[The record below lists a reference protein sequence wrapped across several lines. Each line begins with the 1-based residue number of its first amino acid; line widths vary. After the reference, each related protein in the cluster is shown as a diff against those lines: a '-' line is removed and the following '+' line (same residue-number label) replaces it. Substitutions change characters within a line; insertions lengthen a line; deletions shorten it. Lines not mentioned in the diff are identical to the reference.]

1 MKIGRLLISRRHS
14 LCKCRGGI
22 TLVQHHDHSKGLL
35 GPKATSTAIM
45 VSVAKLRHKLWDLL
59 NALCHDP
66 KRLVRGVVLFICSI
80 VVMYQLSDC
89 FKKLFNPPIS
99 THSRFDLN
107 DSMFYPSV
115 TFCREPAYK
124 ADVMA
129 KYNLAIHPKYTSA
142 FDQFRFNESSLEQL
156 FSEATYNHSEFFI
169 QHGLDGDARSA
180 YHCVATQA
188 QNDIQ
193 VVESLHLDMG
203 RCYTLNPQTTTKHSW
218 KEAGYSIMLRH
229 DTNLTQVTVGDT
241 PPGWH
246 VFIHDE
252 SEGFAENRMQSSGRV
267 EYLYL
272 EVNEEMEIRLAT
284 QHFFMLASYENECVE
299 RSTVSSTRCGE
310 DCHWNA
316 VVDMVGC
323 SGPWMPGLKA
333 PCCTNAED
341 TKQLIKL
348 YRQLEDLDGTQCGC
362 FQPCTTTIYTAS
374 VMNRKPFHI
383 SVPAAQLWVYYTSKM
398 VSIVE
403 EFHGYDFNQFVS
415 DLGGSLGFL
424 LGLSVL
430 GLIGLLEKIVE
441 LVFIRRLI
449 AEKRKKQAAKEAA
462 QPESTKSANEY
473 KSSENLHQPS
483 DNTFT
488 AEEAVQQ

>member
-1 MKIGRLLISRRHS
+1 
-14 LCKCRGGI
+14 
-22 TLVQHHDHSKGLL
+22 
-35 GPKATSTAIM
+35 M
-45 VSVAKLRHKLWDLL
+45 VSVAKVKHKLWNVLHQ
-59 NALCHDP
+59 LCHDP
-66 KRLVRGVVLFICSI
+66 KRLVRGIVLFICSV
-80 VVMYQLSDC
+80 VVMYQLTDC
-89 FKKLFNPPIS
+89 FKKLCNPPIS

-107 DSMFYPSV
+107 DSMLYPAI

-124 ADVMA
+124 ADIMA
-129 KYNLAIHPKYTSA
+129 KYNLAMHPKYTSS
-142 FDQFRFNESSLEQL
+142 FDRFPFNESSLEQL
-156 FSEATYNHSEFFI
+156 FGEATYNHSEFFI
-169 QHGLDGDARSA
+169 QHGLNGGI
-180 YHCVATQA
+180 
-188 QNDIQ
+188 NNIE

-203 RCYTLNPQTTTKHSW
+203 RCYTLNPLTTTKHSW

-229 DTNLTQVTVGDT
+229 DTNISQ
-241 PPGWH
+241 
-246 VFIHDE
+246 
-252 SEGFAENRMQSSGRV
+252 NRMQSSGRV

-272 EVNEEMEIRLAT
+272 EVNEEMEIRLST

-299 RSTVSSTRCGE
+299 FSSVSSTRCGE
-310 DCHWNA
+310 ICHWNA
-316 VVDMVGC
+316 VVGSVGC
-323 SGPWMPGLKA
+323 SGPWMPGLGIRD
-333 PCCTNAED
+333 CDNAET

-398 VSIVE
+398 VTIVE

-449 AEKRKKQAAKEAA
+449 AEKRKKQMAKEVVSKDSTQPT
-462 QPESTKSANEY
+462 QPEDGNRSKL
-473 KSSENLHQPS
+473 SEDPNVS
-483 DNTFT
+483 DNGPHLDT
-488 AEEAVQQ
+488 VLKQ

>member
-1 MKIGRLLISRRHS
+1 
-14 LCKCRGGI
+14 
-22 TLVQHHDHSKGLL
+22 
-35 GPKATSTAIM
+35 M
-45 VSVAKLRHKLWDLL
+45 VSVKQVRHKLWNVLH
-59 NALCHDP
+59 ALCHDP
-66 KRLVRGVVLFICSI
+66 KRLVRGIVLFICSI
-80 VVMYQLSDC
+80 VVMYQLTDC
-89 FKKLFNPPIS
+89 FKKLCNPPIS

-107 DSMFYPSV
+107 ESMLYPAI

-129 KYNLAIHPKYTSA
+129 KYNLAMHPKYTSS
-142 FDQFRFNESSLEQL
+142 FDQFPFNESSLEQL
-156 FSEATYNHSEFFI
+156 FGEATYNHSEFFI
-169 QHGLDGDARSA
+169 QHGLNGG
-180 YHCVATQA
+180 T
-188 QNDIQ
+188 NNIE

-203 RCYTLNPQTTTKHSW
+203 RCYTLNPLITTKHSW

-229 DTNLTQVTVGDT
+229 DTNISRVSVGDT

-246 VFIHDE
+246 
-252 SEGFAENRMQSSGRV
+252 
-267 EYLYL
+267 YLFL
-272 EVNEEMEIRLAT
+272 EVNEEMEIRLST

-299 RSTVSSTRCGE
+299 FSTVSSTRCGE
-310 DCHWNA
+310 ICHWNA
-316 VVDMVGC
+316 VVESVGC
-323 SGPWMPGLKA
+323 SGPWMPGIGVQD
-333 PCCTNAED
+333 CDNAEN
-341 TKQLIKL
+341 TKQLIKF

-398 VSIVE
+398 VTIVE

-441 LVFIRRLI
+441 LVFIRRLL
-449 AEKRKKQAAKEAA
+449 AEKRKKQMAKEGAGKDPT
-462 QPESTKSANEY
+462 QPTR
-473 KSSENLHQPS
+473 SEDFDTSNQSDDAKMSETGQPTETS
-483 DNTFT
+483 LK
-488 AEEAVQQ
+488 Q